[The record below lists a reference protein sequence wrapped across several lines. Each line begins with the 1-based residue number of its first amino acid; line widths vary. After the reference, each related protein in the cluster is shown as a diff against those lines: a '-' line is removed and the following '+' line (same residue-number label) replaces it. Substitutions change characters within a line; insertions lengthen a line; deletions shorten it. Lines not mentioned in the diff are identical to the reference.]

1 MKRRQFIKT
10 GLVGTFAAGI
20 TPLSL
25 LKGRDCDITNS
36 DILGPYWSEDH
47 LYRTILANFDEPGT
61 RIFISGTV
69 KANDC
74 ETPIQ
79 NGVVDV
85 WHANDNGCY
94 TVFQECDT
102 GNSDEDPYNLR
113 GKMLTNENGE
123 YAFESIWPGYYATRP
138 KHFHYKITT
147 PNGLELV
154 TQCYFEGD
162 PQVTEEWE
170 AGHPGQII
178 PLEEGENGLIGIFDI
193 VMDEEDNQ
201 VGINGETVPLPQKP
215 VLRQAYPNPFNN
227 STRIEFSISRQGHV
241 SLEIYDMNG
250 KWVTSLVKN
259 HLFPG
264 THSINWKGIGA
275 TGNPVSSGSYLVV
288 MKYGGFTAS
297 KKIVF
302 LK

>member
-1 MKRRQFIKT
+1 
-10 GLVGTFAAGI
+10 
-20 TPLSL
+20 
-25 LKGRDCDITNS
+25 
-36 DILGPYWSEDH
+36 
-47 LYRTILANFDEPGT
+47 LANSDEPGT

-79 NGVVDV
+79 NGIVDV

-162 PQVTEEWE
+162 PQVTEQWE
-170 AGHPGQII
+170 ADHPGQII
-178 PLEEGENGLIGIFDI
+178 PLDEGENGLIGIFDI
-193 VMDEEDNQ
+193 VMDKDDIQ
-201 VGINGETVPLPQKP
+201 VGINGETVPLPGKP

-227 STRIEFSISRQGHV
+227 STRIEFSISRPGHV
-241 SLEIYDMNG
+241 SIGIYDIKG
-250 KWVTSLVKN
+250 KWITSIVEN
-259 HLFPG
+259 HLSNG
-264 THSINWKGIGA
+264 THSFNWKGIDA
-275 TGNPVSSGSYLVV
+275 TENPVSSGSYLVV
-288 MKYGGFTAS
+288 LKYAGFTAS

>member
-10 GLVGTFAAGI
+10 GLVGTFAAGM

-47 LYRTILANFDEPGT
+47 LYRTILANSDEPGT
-61 RIFISGTV
+61 LIFISGTV

-170 AGHPGQII
+170 ADHPGQII
-178 PLEEGENGLIGIFDI
+178 PLEEGENRLIGIFDI

-215 VLRQAYPNPFNN
+215 VLSQAYPNPFNN

-259 HLFPG
+259 HLF
-264 THSINWKGIGA
+264 
-275 TGNPVSSGSYLVV
+275 
-288 MKYGGFTAS
+288 
-297 KKIVF
+297 
-302 LK
+302 